1 MNEIQ
6 QLHIRNYLLGKLD
19 EQEREALA
27 ERYFVDEELFN
38 ELLEI
43 ENELFDQYVRDE
55 LSPIEKKQFAS
66 YIQSL
71 PDGNFKLAT
80 AQALSQASVNETAPT
95 PILEAG
101 TLESV
106 SLWQSIRNLFFGR
119 QLVFQYAMA
128 SLLLI
133 ALASVVY
140 FYIYQRQLQKEN
152 EQLRARVTQSEKDK
166 ENLDQQAKDTQQ
178 EKSEQQERIEELE
191 EELAR
196 IEAQKEKT
204 TEGTQ
209 DKNTSVIS
217 TIATLILTPTLRSA
231 NKPDLLRLKPEIKIV
246 SITVKFVSREQ
257 IESFRAVLQINDG
270 GGQIVLT
277 RENLKP
283 AGTLQ
288 NRRITF
294 TIPAKKLTERSY
306 KVTLQGRTI
315 DGIEIVQEHYFEV
328 AGTHKNLY

>member
-1 MNEIQ
+1 MKEEQRIHLQ
-6 QLHIRNYLLGKLD
+6 HYLLGELN

-27 ERYFVDEELFN
+27 ERYFIDEELFN
-38 ELLEI
+38 ELLEV
-43 ENELFDQYVRDE
+43 ENKLFDQYVRDE
-55 LSPIEKKQFAS
+55 LSPTEKKQFVS
-66 YIQSL
+66 YIQGL

-80 AQALSQASVNETAPT
+80 AQALSHASAEKTST
-95 PILEAG
+95 SIREER
-101 TLESV
+101 TIESA
-106 SLWQSIRNLFFGR
+106 SLWQSIRNLFVGR
-119 QLVFQYAMA
+119 QFVFQYALA

-133 ALASVVY
+133 ALVSVVY
-140 FYIYQRQLQKEN
+140 FYFHQRQLQKEN
-152 EQLRARVTQSEKDK
+152 EQLRARVSQSEKDK
-166 ENLDQQAKDTQQ
+166 ENLNRQAKDTEH
-178 EKSEQQERIEELE
+178 EKSEQQERIEQLE

-196 IEAQKEKT
+196 VEAQKEKNT
-204 TEGTQ
+204 GGTQ
-209 DKNTSVIS
+209 DKEPSIIS

-231 NKPDLLRLKPEIKIV
+231 NKPDLLRLKPETKIV

-283 AGTLQ
+283 VGTLQ

-306 KVTLQGRTI
+306 KVTLQGRTT
-315 DGIEIVQEHYFEV
+315 DGIEIVQEHYFEIV
-328 AGTHKNLY
+328 EP